1 MLRSWQLGLGGPC
14 LAVGVVL
21 AGVPLGCWA
30 QLPALRAVPSAA
42 QVDPGQASATGRI
55 TGQVFDVAGAM
66 AGGAQV
72 TLSFDDGTPTRSAV
86 SDRDGRYSFDAVPP
100 GAFHVLVS
108 LPGFDRAT
116 VAGSLTTG
124 QSYVVPPVVLRLA
137 SVNVTVDA
145 VVAPQVLAEEQL
157 KAEEGQRLVGLLPN
171 FFVSYNWKA
180 PPLSTRQKFTLS
192 YKNASDPGNLAL
204 VAVVSGVQQA
214 DDAFEGYG
222 QGAQGY
228 GKRYGANAANLVS
241 GTFLGGAILPWIFH
255 QDPRYFYKGT
265 GTVRARALYAISTAV
280 ICRGDNGKRQFAW
293 AGVLGDLSSGAVSNL
308 YYPDTDRHGAGLTVE
323 NGFLGIAGDAMN
335 NVFQEFFLQ
344 KLTHRKEKQAKPS
357 PQP

>member
-1 MLRSWQLGLGGPC
+1 MQNLMLRSWQLGLGYPC
-14 LAVGVVL
+14 FAASVVL
-21 AGVPLGCWA
+21 AGAPLACWA
-30 QLPALRAVPSAA
+30 QSSSLAGAPSAV
-42 QVDPGQASATGRI
+42 QVFPGQAVAMGRI
-55 TGQVFDVAGAM
+55 TGQVLDAEGAM

-72 TLSFDDGTPTRSAV
+72 TLSFDDGTPSRSAM
-86 SDRDGRYSFDAVPP
+86 SDKDGRYTFDAVPP
-100 GAFHVLVS
+100 RAFHVLVS
-108 LPGFDRAT
+108 LPGFDQAT
-116 VAGSLTTG
+116 ATGTVSVG
-124 QSYVVPPVVLRLA
+124 QSNEVPPLVLRLS
-137 SVNVTVDA
+137 SVNITVNA

-180 PPLSTRQKFTLS
+180 PPLSTRQKFALS
-192 YKNASDPGNLAL
+192 FKNASDPGNLAL

-228 GKRYGANAANLVS
+228 GKRYGANAANLVN

-265 GTVRARALYAISTAV
+265 GSVRSRALYALSTAI

-308 YYPDTDRHGAGLTVE
+308 YYPDSDRHGAGLTIE

-335 NVFQEFFLQ
+335 NLFQEFFLQ
-344 KLTHRKEKQAKPS
+344 KLTHRKEKQA
-357 PQP
+357 QP